1 MAEKRRSLYVLYVE
15 LAQIMLQMNARALAT
30 AHSFP

>member
-1 MAEKRRSLYVLYVE
+1 MAEKRRSLYLRYVE
-15 LAQIMLQMNARALAT
+15 QAQFMLQMNARALAT